1 MTTLL
6 TNIGSV
12 FSQAMTWVGT
22 VASTIA
28 GTTTTGTGSEAV
40 TTLNSPVL
48 FLFCV
53 AVPLCGLGVGM
64 FKRLLSA
71 RG

>member
-1 MTTLL
+1 MADLL
-6 TNIGSV
+6 TSIGTV
-12 FSQAMTWVGT
+12 FTQVMTWVGS
-22 VASTIA
+22 VATAI
-28 GTTTTGTGSEAV
+28 TGNE
-40 TTLNSPVL
+40 VL
-48 FLFCV
+48 TLFCI

>member
-1 MTTLL
+1 MSGLL
-6 TNIGSV
+6 TNIGTV
-12 FSQAMTWVGT
+12 FTSAIGWVTT
-22 VASTIA
+22 VANTIA

-40 TTLNSPVL
+40 TTLNNPVL

-64 FKRLLSA
+64 FKRLLST